1 METGRIQGGQAVND
15 EIWTPKQT
23 AAFLQ
28 VELSTIY
35 AWVHLKKIPYVKVG
49 GLLRFWKSEIIEWLN
64 KRRGR

>member
-1 METGRIQGGQAVND
+1 MQGGRAVND

-35 AWVHLKKIPYVKVG
+35 AWVHQEKIPHVKVG
-49 GLLRFWKSEIIEWLN
+49 SLLRFWKSEIIEWL
-64 KRRGR
+64 KKHRGR